1 MPETE
6 LLAHVRQ
13 ATLELPCSRKSVADF
28 LLREGSGVANLSMA
42 EVADLTF
49 TSKPSLVRFAK
60 AMGYSG
66 WRDFRLAFV
75 TAIKESE
82 EGVSSV
88 RQIDPN
94 HPFGPEDMLSDV
106 VSSVSALERQALVD
120 AMDRVDARTLA
131 TAASRVIVAQKLV
144 FFGEEP
150 NCYYGELFGYKLKQI
165 GMTCRV
171 PKRGEWAA
179 MAHSLS
185 SRDCAIVVSYSGNGP
200 QREPVSLMSVFDEAQ
215 VPVVAITNCGSNWL
229 REQSDC
235 VLDFE
240 PREHY
245 YSKISGYYSEQSV
258 AFMLD
263 ALYSAIFSANY
274 DKNEVIKLR
283 SLIAYERAQNQRVV
297 DVLPY

>member
-1 MPETE
+1 MPQTG
-6 LLAHVRQ
+6 LLARVRQ
-13 ATLELPCSRKSVADF
+13 ATLELPGSRKSVADF

-60 AMGYSG
+60 AMGFSG
-66 WRDFRLAFV
+66 WRDFRMAFV
-75 TAIKESE
+75 TAIRESE
-82 EGVSSV
+82 EGASSV
-88 RQIDPN
+88 RTIDPN
-94 HPFGPEDMLSDV
+94 HPFGPDDPLGDV
-106 VSSVSALERQALVD
+106 VKNVSALERQALLD
-120 AMDRVDARTLA
+120 AMDRVDSRTLA
-131 TAASRVIVAQKLV
+131 EAASRVIAAKRLV

-150 NCYYGELFGYKLKQI
+150 NCFFGELFAYKLDQI
-165 GMTCRV
+165 GITCQVSQRDSWLDV
-171 PKRGEWAA
+171 ADGLGPQ
-179 MAHSLS
+179 
-185 SRDCAIVVSYSGNGP
+185 DCAIIASYSGNGA
-200 QREPVSLMSVFDEAQ
+200 QREPVSFVSRFNEAG
-215 VPVVAITNCGSNWL
+215 VPVVAITNSGSNWL

-235 VLDFE
+235 VLAFE

-263 ALYSAIFSANY
+263 ALYSAVFSANY

-283 SLIAYERAQNQRVV
+283 TLIAFERAHNQRVV

>member
-6 LLAHVRQ
+6 LLTHVRQ
-13 ATLELPCSRKSVADF
+13 ATLELPGSRKSVADF

-66 WRDFRLAFV
+66 WRDFRMAFV
-75 TAIKESE
+75 TAIKENE
-82 EGVSSV
+82 EGASSV
-88 RQIDPN
+88 RRIDPN
-94 HPFGPEDMLSDV
+94 HPFGPDDVLSEV
-106 VSSVSALERQALVD
+106 VSNVSALERQALID
-120 AMDRVDARTLA
+120 AMDRVNVHTLA
-131 TAASRVIVAQKLV
+131 TAASRVIAAKRLT

-150 NCYYGELFGYKLKQI
+150 NCFYGELFAYKLKQI
-165 GMTCRV
+165 GMVCDV
-171 PKRGEWAA
+171 PKREEWSAVA
-179 MAHSLS
+179 QSLGS
-185 SRDCAIVVSYSGNGP
+185 QDCAIVVSYSGNGP
-200 QREPVSLMSVFDEAQ
+200 QRKPVSLVSVFGEAR
-215 VPVVAITNCGSNWL
+215 VPVVTITNSGSNWL

-235 VLDFE
+235 VLAFE
-240 PREHY
+240 PCEHY

-263 ALYSAIFSANY
+263 ALYSAVFSANY

-283 SLIAYERAQNQRVV
+283 TLIAYERAQNQRII